1 MKTNDTQPEKG
12 TASPSAP
19 TSAFASAAAA
29 FEAAPTGSD
38 SSSVAENSPATPA
51 PSASPQA
58 LPKRIALVTGASS
71 GLGREFAVQIDA
83 MQVVDEIWLV
93 ARNEEALEA
102 VAAALSTPA
111 RIIVADLT
119 DKDDIAAIAA
129 ALGDAQPRVSYLVNA
144 AGFGKFG
151 DWQTISDEAVDA
163 MIDLNCR
170 GLVDMTRAALPS
182 MDRGSRIIEVASAAA
197 FVPLPH
203 MNVYAATK
211 AFVLRY
217 TRALRWELH
226 GTGITATALCPTWV
240 KTGFEKVARTSGGA
254 HDVGHLFGEQSASTV
269 VRRALCANKAHFAVA
284 CASPQSAA
292 LRLIGKIV
300 PDCITMAGWDILRR
314 L

>member
-1 MKTNDTQPEKG
+1 MDSAGKG
-12 TASPSAP
+12 SI
-19 TSAFASAAAA
+19 
-29 FEAAPTGSD
+29 
-38 SSSVAENSPATPA
+38 
-51 PSASPQA
+51 
-58 LPKRIALVTGASS
+58 PKRVGIVTGASS
-71 GLGREFAVQIDA
+71 GIGREFAVRLDH
-83 MQVVDEIWLV
+83 MQVVDELWLV
-93 ARNEEALEA
+93 ARSKSALDELAA
-102 VAAALSTPA
+102 VLSTPA
-111 RIIVADLT
+111 RSIAADLT
-119 DKDDIAAIAA
+119 SESDIVSIAD
-129 ALGDAQPRVSYLVNA
+129 LLCSEQPRIMYLVNA

-151 DWQTISDEAVDA
+151 DWQTIPDAAVDS

-170 GLVDMTRAALPS
+170 ALAAMTHMALPY
-182 MDRGSRIIEVASAAA
+182 MERGSRIIQVASAAA

-240 KTGFEKVARTSGGA
+240 KTGFEDVARDSAGGR
-254 HDVGHLFGEQSASTV
+254 DVGRLLGEQSASTV

-284 CASPQSAA
+284 CASPQSFA

-300 PDCITMAGWDILRR
+300 PDCVTMAGWEALRR